1 MLLLFYVLL
10 AAVMI
15 HRTRR
20 AQEGRLWVHP
30 LNEER
35 DTSGLWASRMTNLRM
50 YPDRFFQYFRMMP
63 ENFDYILNLV
73 RLDITKEDTV
83 MRRAITPDLRL
94 AITVHHLAEGAS
106 HASIA
111 THYSLGKST
120 VTGIIFETCESIW
133 RRLQPVFMPPP
144 TSQEQWKVIAQG

>member
-63 ENFDYILNLV
+63 ESFDYILNLV
-73 RLDITKEDTV
+73 RLDITKEIYPNLKGCIVTISSYTFNYSDCSRGSADFTHTV
-83 MRRAITPDLRL
+83 CVMGVRNLMRKQCMKRWT
-94 AITVHHLAEGAS
+94 
-106 HASIA
+106 SIL
-111 THYSLGKST
+111 S
-120 VTGIIFETCESIW
+120 
-133 RRLQPVFMPPP
+133 QPRPL
-144 TSQEQWKVIAQG
+144 